1 MKLKHWLCACVWGI
15 LCASSAAFAADFSA
29 DELASARALQQ
40 RLVTLDTHLD
50 TPANFHRPDFD
61 IMQRHERNAI
71 AQVDYPRMLEG
82 ALDGGFWAIYTGQS
96 DRTRGA
102 HLADRDRGLQRLL
115 EIREMLAAHSDHFQL
130 ALTADDA
137 ANIKAAGKRV
147 VYISMENASPLV
159 ADPSLLSFYHQAGLR
174 LMSTVHVRNNEL
186 ADSSTDEEEWGGL
199 SPAGKALV
207 SEAVKLGIML
217 DHSHASDKVFDDLI
231 ELLPVPFIL
240 SHSASKDTFNH
251 PRNLDDARL
260 KQLAAKG
267 GVIQL
272 NAYGGYLVDET
283 RNPERQKAEDAI
295 YQRIV
300 GGDWQA
306 MTIAKG
312 AELAQALAELDQRLP
327 RRRATLDDLFV
338 HFDHLLNLIGPDH
351 VGIGLDWDGGGG
363 VVGLEDVSSL
373 PKITAWLQRRGLSD
387 EQISNIWSGNVL
399 RVMREVERYAAK
411 LRQ

>member
-1 MKLKHWLCACVWGI
+1 MIFKRLLSVCLLLCAPPM
-15 LCASSAAFAADFSA
+15 AFAIDFTEA
-29 DELASARALQQ
+29 EMDAARTLQN
-40 RLVTLDTHLD
+40 RLLTLDSHLD

-61 IMQRHERNAI
+61 IMHRHDHNALS
-71 AQVDYPRMLEG
+71 QVDYPRMHEG
-82 ALDGGFWAIYTGQS
+82 ALDGGFWAIYTGQG
-96 DRTRGA
+96 DRTRAA
-102 HLADRDRGLQRLL
+102 HLADRDAGLQRLT
-115 EIREMLAAHSDHFQL
+115 EIREMLAANSGHFTL

-137 ANIKAAGKRV
+137 AKIKQSGKRV

-159 ADPSLLSFYHQAGLR
+159 ADPSLLSFYYRAGLR
-174 LMSTVHVRNNEL
+174 LMSTVHVRNNEF

-207 SEAVKLGIML
+207 NEAVKLGIMI

-231 ELLPVPFIL
+231 ELMPVPFIL
-240 SHSASKDTFNH
+240 SHSAAKDVFNH

-267 GVIQL
+267 GVIQI

-283 RNPERQKAEDAI
+283 RSEERSKAEQEVE
-295 YQRIV
+295 QRITR
-300 GGDWQA
+300 GDWYA
-306 MTIAKG
+306 MTTAQG
-312 AELAQALAELDQRLP
+312 TELAKAMADLDKRLP

-363 VVGLEDVSSL
+363 VVGLEDVSDL
-373 PKITAWLQRRGLSD
+373 PKITVWLQRRGLSED
-387 EQISNIWSGNVL
+387 EISNIWSGNVL
-399 RVMREVERYAAK
+399 RVMRQAQAYAAK
-411 LRQ
+411 QE